1 MKPFLAWI
9 PGLSR
14 SQWLGAAILMALI
27 LFALLEGWLH
37 QGDSTRQNLSNY
49 LAAPSAQEWFGTD
62 HFGRSMLARMGD
74 ALRLSLMLSLFC
86 VATAALLGTGLG
98 VCAAWMGGITER
110 LLNFLA
116 NTLLALPGL
125 VLVLL
130 LAAIAPGSFLVLYLA
145 ISLVLWIEYYRV
157 VRAQTQVVIRSPQL
171 EASRQLGFGRW
182 YLFRRHIWPA
192 IRPSV
197 LTLAAFGAGNAILAL
212 ASIGFVYVGLQ
223 PPVAEL
229 GLMVVEL
236 LPYYHDAPWALAQ
249 PILAIFLLILGFNL
263 LAGKAK

>member
-1 MKPFLAWI
+1 MNRFPFKI
-9 PGLSR
+9 PTLSP
-14 SQWLGAAILMALI
+14 SQWLGAVILLCI
-27 LFALLEGWLH
+27 GLFILLESWLH
-37 QGDSTRQNLSNY
+37 QGDSAQQNLSNF
-49 LAAPSAQEWFGTD
+49 LSAPNAEEWLGTD
-62 HFGRSMLARMGD
+62 QFGRSMLARMGD
-74 ALRLSLMLSLFC
+74 AIRLSLMLSLFC
-86 VATAALLGTGLG
+86 VTTAAVLGTSLG
-98 VCAAWMGGITER
+98 VCAAWFGGMTER

-130 LAAIAPGSFLVLYLA
+130 LAAIAPGSFIVLYLA

-157 VRAQTQVVIRSPQL
+157 VRAQSQVVIRSPQL

-182 YLFRRHIWPA
+182 YLFRRHVWPA
-192 IRPSV
+192 ICPSV

-236 LPYYHDAPWALAQ
+236 LPYYSDAPWVLAQ